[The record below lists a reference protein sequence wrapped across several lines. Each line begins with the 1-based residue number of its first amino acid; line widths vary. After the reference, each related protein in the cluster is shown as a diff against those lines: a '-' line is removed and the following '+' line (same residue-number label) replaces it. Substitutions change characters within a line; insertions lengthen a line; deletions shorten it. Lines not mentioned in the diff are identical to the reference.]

1 MKQTSRYALM
11 TCVLCALSASACR
24 ADLLFHVSLNTLP
37 LVGQPSPPSPFS
49 LEFELTDGGSVMN
62 TALISN
68 FDFGGGLAAG
78 TPNFNPATAG
88 SGSLSSSVTLHD
100 GTGFLANTFT
110 QEFAPGNT
118 LDFDV
123 QLTTNVDAP
132 APDAFSFAI
141 LDRDGNR
148 LPTQDTFGTDFFFT
162 VELNASNLSVQDV
175 QTFASH
181 PSSPIQLN
189 APSVQAIPE
198 PTAVT
203 LLVIGLAGIIVA
215 LRRK

>member
-1 MKQTSRYALM
+1 MKPTLRFSLM
-11 TCVLCALSASACR
+11 TFLLCALSASACR
-24 ADLLFHVSLNTLP
+24 ADLVFHVHLITTP
-37 LVGQPSPPSPFS
+37 LMGLPSPPAPFS
-49 LEFELTDGGSVMN
+49 LEFELTDGGSVTN
-62 TALISN
+62 TALLSN
-68 FDFGGGLAAG
+68 FNFGGGLAAG
-78 TPNFNPATAG
+78 MPNFNPTTAG

-110 QEFAPGNT
+110 QEFTPGNT

-132 APDAFSFAI
+132 APDVFSFAI

-162 VELNASNLSVQDV
+162 VELNSPNLSISDV

-198 PTAVT
+198 PTTVT
-203 LLVIGLAGIIVA
+203 LLVIGLAGLIVA
-215 LRRK
+215 RRRK